1 MQAVAQMESG
11 GAGLPIPTGMVTG
24 LIANV
29 IPSLTD
35 DKIEEYALAVFDQL
49 QWVLDGDGV
58 AIAEITEE

>member
-1 MQAVAQMESG
+1 
-11 GAGLPIPTGMVTG
+11 MVTE
-24 LIANV
+24 LIASV

-58 AIAEITEE
+58 AESQVTEE

>member
-1 MQAVAQMESG
+1 
-11 GAGLPIPTGMVTG
+11 MVTG

-58 AIAEITEE
+58 AIAKITEE